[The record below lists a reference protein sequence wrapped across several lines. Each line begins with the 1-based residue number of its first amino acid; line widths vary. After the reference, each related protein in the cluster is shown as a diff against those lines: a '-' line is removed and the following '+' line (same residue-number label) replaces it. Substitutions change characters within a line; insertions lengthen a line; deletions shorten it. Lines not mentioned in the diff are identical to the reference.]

1 MLYNIK
7 TLFKGASDMRS
18 EALKRAQKKYQEE
31 KTVRVNVNLYPAEQ
45 DLIDKL
51 ESVPSKQRYIKDL
64 IREDIKREKDT
75 Q

>member
-1 MLYNIK
+1 
-7 TLFKGASDMRS
+7 MRS

-31 KTVRVNVNLYPAEQ
+31 KVVRVNVNLYPDDQ

-51 ESVPSKQRYIKDL
+51 QSVPSKQKYIKDL
-64 IREDIKREKDT
+64 IRADIKKKDT

>member
-1 MLYNIK
+1 
-7 TLFKGASDMRS
+7 MRS

-75 Q
+75 QF